1 MRDAWR
7 RPAPC
12 DRHRCML
19 HNEWCFICSVH
30 VTCHDYVPACL
41 LQLVW
46 YYFDCWILYSSANRF
61 IQWIYCA
68 SIVRVL
74 SIVRCCG
81 TAVWFWPAVA
91 GCCLSS
97 AHPIVP
103 SPTLVHR
110 TTNWSSNVGHSLLC
124 LGSHWRVDNTEK
136 QTTREM
142 EKTWSLNRVLVRYQ
156 SLPEFTGLC
165 NALYHCHIVD

>member
-46 YYFDCWILYSSANRF
+46 YYFDCWILYSSANHF

-68 SIVRVL
+68 SIVCCEMWYSCVVLTSCCWLLPDLCSPHCSATDTCTSYYQLVYKRWTFSAMFRV
-74 SIVRCCG
+74 
-81 TAVWFWPAVA
+81 
-91 GCCLSS
+91 
-97 AHPIVP
+97 
-103 SPTLVHR
+103 
-110 TTNWSSNVGHSLLC
+110 SLT
-124 LGSHWRVDNTEK
+124 SVDNTEK

-165 NALYHCHIVD
+165 NAPYHCHIVD